1 MTTYEKFKS
10 VKSAEEFD
18 ALRDEIKELFQREEY
33 GYFPKKPLYIKSEKI
48 KDIFGRD
55 KLPTMAGKAVIEQIK
70 LTLGFENGEFSFP
83 FNWCYRPGQKNKTI
97 VHLNFRNAFPDRC
110 LPAEE
115 IVDGGFNIADFCY
128 TDITSDDNDFE
139 NGMAALFDRNSERAA
154 GKIVMWAYA
163 ASRIVDYLET
173 REEADMDRL
182 GVAGLSRLG
191 KTAIVTAAY
200 DEHFKFCHSC
210 CSGTSGAAMYALHN
224 EKSEPIEGITSK
236 FPHWFCPNFKKY
248 SGMEKEMPFD
258 QDMLMSLIC
267 PRVLSVSSA
276 TKDAW
281 ANPYGEYTAA
291 RNASEISALYGK
303 SPIPKLSDI
312 KDFDV
317 NTVYGKD
324 NTYFIREGIH
334 YMSREDWQLLMKSF
348 DKNLCK

>member
-1 MTTYEKFKS
+1 MTLYEKFKS

-48 KDIFGRD
+48 KDIYGREA
-55 KLPTMAGKAVIEQIK
+55 PRTMAGKAVIEQIK
-70 LTLGFENGEFSFP
+70 LTLGFENGEFSFL

-97 VHLNFRNAFPDRC
+97 VHLNFRNAFPDRFF
-110 LPAEE
+110 PAEE
-115 IVDGGFNIADFCY
+115 IVDGGFNIADFCIN
-128 TDITSDDNDFE
+128 DVTSDDNDFE
-139 NGMAALFDRNSERAA
+139 NGMAALFDRNSESAA

-173 REEADMDRL
+173 REEVDMDRL
-182 GVAGLSRLG
+182 GVVGLSRLG
-191 KTAIVTAAY
+191 KTAIVAAAY
-200 DEHFKFCHSC
+200 DERFKFCHSC

-224 EKSEPIEGITSK
+224 EKSESIERITDRFPFFSCPK
-236 FPHWFCPNFKKY
+236 FRNY

-258 QDMLMSLIC
+258 QDMLMSLIV

-276 TKDAW
+276 TEDAW

-303 SPIPKLSDI
+303 SPIPHLSDI
-312 KDFDV
+312 KDFDT
-317 NTVYGKD
+317 NKIYGND
-324 NTYFIREGIH
+324 NTYFLREGMH
-334 YMSREDWQLLMKSF
+334 YMSREDWQLLMESF